1 MVEDISKETCLD
13 RSDGQDR
20 IRLSRW
26 SVQAAIG
33 AYDHE
38 KTGTQEL
45 VLDLSLSGDF
55 TRASASDDLADA
67 LDYAALKD
75 GVERWLTGRR
85 WQLLEAFGEDLCRHV
100 LEHPLVRQVEL
111 TVDKPAAQ
119 APALVSYTL
128 LRKK

>member
-1 MVEDISKETCLD
+1 LEAS
-13 RSDGQDR
+13 DR

-45 VLDLSLSGDF
+45 VLDLSLWGDF
-55 TRASASDDLADA
+55 SRAAESDELSDA
-67 LDYAALKD
+67 LDYAELKAD
-75 GVERWLTGRR
+75 IESWLAGRR
-85 WQLLEAFGEDLCRHV
+85 WNLLEAFGQALCRRV
-100 LEHPLVRQVEL
+100 LEHPLVRGVEL

-119 APALVSYTL
+119 APALVSYTVS
-128 LRKK
+128 RSK